1 MSTYVFVGPTISIRE
16 ASGFLN
22 ATYLPPAAQGDIA
35 SLLRRQPHI
44 IGIID
49 GYFES
54 VPSIWHKEIL
64 LALSQG
70 VHVVGA
76 ASLGALRAVELA
88 RFGMVGI
95 GEIFRWYRD
104 GMIEA
109 DDEVAIRHASQEHD
123 YRGMSEALVN
133 MRQTFRLAHER
144 AIVSSSTAETLL
156 AIGKQLHYTERLY
169 QSVLEQGAAAGLPAE
184 EIAALRAFLKDHRVD
199 QKKLDAIEML
209 EHIAELQKSDA
220 RPAINF
226 ELQHTTRLDEL
237 MDKDIC
243 LDPSGEVPL
252 TPEMLVGHCRSDGE
266 EFKRLHD
273 RAASNRLM
281 LDLAQQL
288 GVTVSDAEIQAGAK
302 EFHESFGL
310 MTDEDATEWMRRNQ
324 LTIAERER
332 LIGEWLLIKKMKAS
346 FPPDNRDVIRQLRL
360 EGKYEA
366 ALARCEAGSS
376 RRG

>member
-1 MSTYVFVGPTISIRE
+1 MSTYVFVGPTISTRE
-16 ASGFLN
+16 ASGFLD

-88 RFGMVGI
+88 RFGMVGV
-95 GEIFRWYRD
+95 GQIFRWYRD
-104 GMIEA
+104 GAIEA

-133 MRQTFRLAHER
+133 MRQTFRLAQER
-144 AIVSSSTAETLL
+144 GIVSQSTAETLL
-156 AIGKQLHYTERLY
+156 EIGKRLHYTERLY
-169 QSVLEQGAAAGLPAE
+169 QTVLEQAAAAGLPAE
-184 EIAALRAFLKDHRVD
+184 EIAAMRAFLKDHCVD

-220 RPAINF
+220 RPALNF
-226 ELQHTTRLDEL
+226 ELQYTARLDEL
-237 MDKDIC
+237 MDKDVS
-243 LDPSGEVPL
+243 LDPTGEGPL
-252 TPEMLVGHCRSDGE
+252 TPDMLVAHCRGEVE
-266 EFKRLHD
+266 EFKRLQD
-273 RAASNRLM
+273 RAATTRLM
-281 LDLAQQL
+281 LDLAEQL
-288 GVTVSDAEIQAGAK
+288 GVTVIDAEIQAAAK
-302 EFHESFGL
+302 EFHESLGL
-310 MTDEDATEWMRRNQ
+310 NTDEAAAEWMRRNQ
-324 LTIAERER
+324 LTMTERDQMIR
-332 LIGEWLLIKKMKAS
+332 EWLLIRKMKA
-346 FPPDNRDVIRQLRL
+346 FAPNNRDVIRQLRL
-360 EGKYEA
+360 EGTYEEA
-366 ALARCEAGSS
+366 AAT
-376 RRG
+376 RRNSE